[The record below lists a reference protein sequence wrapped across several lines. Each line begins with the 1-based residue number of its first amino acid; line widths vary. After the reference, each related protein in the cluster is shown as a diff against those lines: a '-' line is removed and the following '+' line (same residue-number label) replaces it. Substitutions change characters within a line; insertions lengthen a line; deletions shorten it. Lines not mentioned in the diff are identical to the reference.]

1 MSDRHNPD
9 APRILCLGQAVQDFV
24 FELEHIPRSP
34 EKYQARAL
42 DLVGGGPAATAAVA
56 IGRLGGKASLAAR
69 VGNDAVGR
77 IIREELTGYGVDCSP
92 MSVTQGCQSSAS
104 AVISSDDGERL
115 IVNFLDPNLPQ
126 ALPAAVLA
134 VLQTADAVLTDTRW
148 PAAARELLGAAR
160 ALGIPAI
167 LDADIPV
174 PADPAFLAA
183 ATHVAFSAGGL
194 RQFTGEDDLSQ
205 SLREAARSTSAWCC
219 VTDGAAGVL
228 VHADEGILHVPGFE
242 VPVADT
248 LGAGDVWHGA
258 FAFELGRGRHELEAV
273 RFANAAAALKVSAG
287 GGRAGA
293 PRLDEVEAFLATPD
307 NRSGDRSG
315 ALL

>member
-1 MSDRHNPD
+1 MQSTSDRRSAD

-24 FELEHIPRSP
+24 FELEHIPRSA
-34 EKYQARAL
+34 EKYQARAF

-56 IGRLGGKASLAAR
+56 IGRLGGNASLAAR
-69 VGNDAVGR
+69 VGGDAVGR
-77 IIREELTGYGVDCSP
+77 IIMEELADCGVDCST
-92 MSVTQGCQSSAS
+92 MSVTEGCRSSAS
-104 AVISSDDGERL
+104 AVITGDDGERL
-115 IVNFLDPNLPQ
+115 IVNFLDPDLPQ

-134 VLQTADAVLTDTRW
+134 ALQKADAVLTDTRW

-194 RQFTGEDDLSQ
+194 RQFAGDEDLPR
-205 SLREAARSTSAWCC
+205 SLREAARSTGAWCC

-228 VHADEGILHVPGFE
+228 FYADEEVQQVPGFQ

-258 FAFELGRGRHELEAV
+258 FAFQLGRGRHELEAV
-273 RFANAAAALKVSAG
+273 RFANAAAALKVRAG

-293 PRLDEVEAFLATPD
+293 PGRGEVEAFLAKPE
-307 NRSGDRSG
+307 NRSGAS
-315 ALL
+315 L